1 MTARPTTPRR
11 NFTWIPAFAGMTGR
25 RILRGRRG
33 FTLIELLVVLAI
45 QGVVLAAVVTSFT
58 GQLTAYDLQEQ
69 LNEMQQTAR
78 AAMTMLVREARLA
91 GYDPTGTGI
100 VGAPYDADP
109 TRLRITADR
118 NGDGDVLDANERVTY
133 FHDPGRRVLRRRTG
147 VAGQPVAENVQAFTV
162 EYLDAAGN
170 PTTVSSAIRRL
181 RITVTTRTAKQDPR
195 YPHNGG
201 RRTHTL
207 RSLVTPANLG
217 N

>member
-1 MTARPTTPRR
+1 MV
-11 NFTWIPAFAGMTGR
+11 GMTGQR
-25 RILRGRRG
+25 LARGGRG

-69 LNEMQQTAR
+69 INEMQQTAR
-78 AAMTMLVREARLA
+78 AAMTMVIREARLA
-91 GYDPTGTGI
+91 GYDPAGTGI
-100 VGAPYDADP
+100 VGVPYDADP

-133 FHDPGRRVLRRRTG
+133 FHDPGRRILRRRTG
-147 VAGQPVAENVQAFTV
+147 VAGQPAAENVQAFSV

-170 PTTVSSAIRRL
+170 PTTVSGAIRRL
-181 RITVTTRTAKQDPR
+181 RITVTTRTAKRDPR